1 MQSFRSL
8 VAFSLL
14 SASLAFAGWTQDG
27 AGSVTFDAKG
37 PAGFKIHGV
46 APKIA
51 VADDGKNLTVSF
63 KLEDLDTDNG
73 LRNKHMLEDSHAKEF
88 PLVILSVPVASL
100 KEAGS
105 DLFANGTLE
114 LNGQKKDVKFT
125 YAPKC
130 GARSCEIDA
139 SANINLGDF
148 GIKVR
153 SYLGVTVKPDIVI
166 GAQFKV
172 KK

>member
-1 MQSFRSL
+1 MPSTRSL
-8 VAFSLL
+8 LAVSLL
-14 SASLAFAGWTQDG
+14 TASLAFAGWTQEG
-27 AGSVTFDAKG
+27 AGAATFDAKG

-51 VADDGKNLTVSF
+51 VADDGKNLSITV

-100 KEAGS
+100 KEAGG
-105 DLFANGTLE
+105 DLSTTGTLE
-114 LNGQKKDVKFT
+114 LNGQKKDVKFSYT
-125 YAPKC
+125 PKC
-130 GARSCEIDA
+130 AAGYCEIDA
-139 SANINLGDF
+139 TANLNLGDF